1 MPHLPVH
8 VRVGADVGG
17 GLGEVHAAAAVQPE
31 PVVELVHVAGAGG
44 HHVHVPVPDHVSRVT
59 CHEEDNR
66 EHPPLDVDSAQVS
79 HGFRK
84 CPILPEV
91 VPRYFGT
98 IECAKQ

>member
-1 MPHLPVH
+1 MLVIADYIIWKQPLKCCNQCPGLPHLPVH

-44 HHVHVPVPDHVSRVT
+44 HHVHVAVPDHVSRVT

-66 EHPPLDVDSAQVS
+66 
-79 HGFRK
+79 
-84 CPILPEV
+84 
-91 VPRYFGT
+91 
-98 IECAKQ
+98 